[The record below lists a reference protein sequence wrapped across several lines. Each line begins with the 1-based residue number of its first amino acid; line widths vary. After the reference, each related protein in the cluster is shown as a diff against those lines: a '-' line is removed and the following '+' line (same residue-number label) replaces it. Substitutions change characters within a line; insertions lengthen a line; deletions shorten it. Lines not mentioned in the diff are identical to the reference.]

1 MKRVGLIFLLFL
13 ATASVIFAKQNPIY
27 TQDDIAIFDR
37 YVQYIESCRSKPME
51 EVLQVTAEFFL
62 GSPYVANTLES
73 AVDET
78 LIVDLR
84 EFDCTTFVENV
95 IALSLAARSDELS
108 FDTFVD
114 ELRKI
119 RYRSGRIDDYSSR
132 LHYTCDWVF
141 ENQQRGIFENISCQL
156 GGTKDTREINF
167 MTSHRAAY
175 RQLTSDERMLQ
186 KMSLREKIINDRGG
200 FYYLPKELISS
211 RSDNIPNMAMIAF
224 VTSIDGLDVSHEGF
238 AYRHNGKLT
247 FIHAS
252 SVAKK
257 VIVQPAMLSEYCASQ
272 KLCKGVMVMK
282 INDLRPGGD

>member
-13 ATASVIFAKQNPIY
+13 ATASVIFAKQNSIY

-37 YVQYIESCRSKPME
+37 YVQYIESCRNKPME
-51 EVLQVTAEFFL
+51 EVLQATAEFFL

-119 RYRSGRIDDYSSR
+119 RYRNGIIDDYSSR

-141 ENQQRGIFENISCQL
+141 ENQQRGIVENISRQL
-156 GGTKDTREINF
+156 GGIKDGREIHF
-167 MTSHRAAY
+167 MTSHREAY
-175 RQLTSDERMLQ
+175 RQLSSDERMLR
-186 KMSLREKIINDRGG
+186 KMLLHEKVIKDRGG
-200 FYYLPKELISS
+200 FYYLPKEQISS
-211 RSDNIPNMAMIAF
+211 QANAIPNMAMIAF
-224 VTSIDGLDVSHEGF
+224 VTSIDGLDVSHVAF
-238 AYRHNGKLT
+238 AYRQNEKLT

-252 SVAKK
+252 SAAEK
-257 VIVQPAMLSEYCASQ
+257 VIIQPATLSEYCTSQ
-272 KLCKGVMVMK
+272 KLCKGVMVVK
-282 INDLRPGGD
+282 INNPRKK